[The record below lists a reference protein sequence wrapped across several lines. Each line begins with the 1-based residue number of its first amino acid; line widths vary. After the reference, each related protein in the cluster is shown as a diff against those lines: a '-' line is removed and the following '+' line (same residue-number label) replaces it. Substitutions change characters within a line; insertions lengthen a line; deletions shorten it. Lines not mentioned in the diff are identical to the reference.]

1 MKIKLTEYFMKRPT
15 LFWSL
20 MTFIL
25 IAGVLAFLQMPK
37 LEDPAVSVKQA
48 MVIVPYPG
56 ATAHEVELKVAQTM
70 EDELRALPNVK
81 KIKSECQNG
90 MATITVEF
98 QMTVLQKDLEQH
110 FDLLRRKV
118 NDSRSKLPQDCYD
131 PIVIDDMMDVY
142 GIFYAFTGEGYSYP
156 ELYKYAKLIR
166 RELLG
171 VKGVKRILI
180 TGNRDEVIQ
189 ITLSKEKIARN
200 GIIPTQIMMSLQ
212 NAGKTVN
219 AGSYQNE
226 SDRLPL
232 HVSSAVTDEEDIRNL
247 LIRTPQGKTIRL
259 GDIAQIERTY
269 SEPQRNGFFVDGK
282 PALAICLTMEEN
294 AIVPDVGKAVEK
306 RLAEIM
312 PQIPVGMEMEKIFFQ
327 PDKVDEAISSFMVN
341 LVESVLIVILILI
354 FTMGF
359 RSGLIIGFGLI
370 LTIAVSFPILLMCGT
385 TLQRISLGA
394 FIVAM
399 GMLVDNAI
407 VIMDG
412 ILIDKARGVGPKT
425 YLYRIG
431 QHTAMPLLGATLIA
445 VSTFLAVYLSPDSAG
460 EYAGDLFLVLCVSL
474 LASWIL
480 ALTQVPV
487 CAKSWLPTREKK
499 TQQPQIYHSP
509 IHRFIRRTISL
520 LVEYK
525 KTTLATA
532 FILLTLCIFGM
543 TKVKNLFFPD
553 FDYKQFIVEYFLP
566 SQTDPD
572 RVRKDLLEMSAL
584 LKKNP
589 AIERVAAS
597 MGSAPAHYCLVR
609 PMTSGGDCYG
619 ELMVDCKDYETVVAQ
634 IPAVRKLLRERYPDA
649 YIRIRKYN
657 FSIASSHT
665 VEVEFSG
672 PDPAILRKLSQQAED
687 IMRRCPYV
695 DPYSVG
701 NNWKPKGKTLTA
713 DYVREDA
720 LRSGIER
727 SDVGNALLAATDG
740 LPVGVLNDQ
749 DRTVLIHLLV
759 RNADGSRITNL
770 NDIPVWST
778 LNLRMDDDELKGVLT
793 GSTKTDELQD
803 QLFRSVPLGNVARQ
817 IRLDWEDNY
826 IYRLNGQRAIEAE
839 CDPNTDLYEA
849 TPAKVVASIQKEIES
864 IPLPDGYKMR
874 WVGEGEL
881 QGEAIGNLMKY
892 LPVTLFIILGILLL
906 LFNSWK
912 KVILILLCFPFVF
925 CGITPALLLFRQPFT
940 FMAIIGMM
948 GLIGM
953 MVKNAIVLVDEINR
967 LQQEEHLHP
976 YHAVVEATVSR
987 VRPVLMASLTTI
999 VGMIPL
1005 VNDPMYGSMAITI
1018 MGGLTVGTLIT
1029 LVLLPIFYTAL
1040 FHIHKPNSMSNPS
1053 SIQL

>member
-1 MKIKLTEYFMKRPT
+1 MKRPT

-232 HVSSAVTDEEDIRNL
+232 HVSSAVTDEKDIRNL

-306 RLAEIM
+306 RLTEIM

-412 ILIDKARGVGPKT
+412 ILIDKARGLGPKT

-532 FILLTLCIFGM
+532 FILLALCIFGM

-572 RVRKDLLEMSAL
+572 RIRKDLLEMSAL

-634 IPAVRKLLRERYPDA
+634 KPAVRKLLRERYPDA

-759 RNADGSRITNL
+759 RNPDGSRITNL

-778 LNLRMDDDELKGVLT
+778 LNLRMDNDALKGVLT

-849 TPAKVVASIQKEIES
+849 TPAKVVASIQKEIEG

-881 QGEAIGNLMKY
+881 QEEAIGNLMKY

-999 VGMIPL
+999 MGMIPL

-1053 SIQL
+1053 SKQL

>member
-1 MKIKLTEYFMKRPT
+1 MKRPT

-98 QMTVLQKDLEQH
+98 QMTVLQKDLEEH

-219 AGSYQNE
+219 AGSYQND

-232 HVSSAVTDEEDIRNL
+232 HVSSAVTDEKDIRNL

-327 PDKVDEAISSFMVN
+327 PDKVNEAIGSFMVN

-480 ALTQVPV
+480 ALTQVPM
-487 CAKSWLPTREKK
+487 CAKSWLPVREK
-499 TQQPQIYHSP
+499 TIQQPQIYHSP
-509 IHRFIRRTISL
+509 VHRFIRRTISL

-532 FILLTLCIFGM
+532 FILLALCIFGM

-566 SQTDPD
+566 SQTDPN

-584 LKKNP
+584 LKENP

-634 IPAVRKLLRERYPDA
+634 IPAIKKLLRERYPDA

-778 LNLRMDDDELKGVLT
+778 LNLRMDDNELKGLLT

-849 TPAKVVASIQKEIES
+849 TPAKVVASIQKEIER
-864 IPLPDGYKMR
+864 IPLPDGYRMR

-925 CGITPALLLFRQPFT
+925 CGITPSLLLFRQPFT

-967 LQQEEHLHP
+967 LQQEEHFHP

-1040 FHIHKPNSMSNPS
+1040 FHIHKPHSMSNSS

>member
-1 MKIKLTEYFMKRPT
+1 MKRPT

-56 ATAHEVELKVAQTM
+56 ATAHEVELKVTQTM

-90 MATITVEF
+90 MATFTVEF

-232 HVSSAVTDEEDIRNL
+232 HVSSAVTDEKDIRNL

-269 SEPQRNGFFVDGK
+269 SKPQRNGFFVDGK

-312 PQIPVGMEMEKIFFQ
+312 PQIPAGMEMEKIFFQ

-412 ILIDKARGVGPKT
+412 ILIDKARGLAPKT

-480 ALTQVPV
+480 ALIQVPV
-487 CAKSWLPTREKK
+487 CAKSWLPVREKT

-532 FILLTLCIFGM
+532 FILLALCIFGM

-572 RVRKDLLEMSAL
+572 RVRKDLLEISAL

-634 IPAVRKLLRERYPDA
+634 IPAIRKLLRERYPDA

-701 NNWKPKGKTLTA
+701 NNWKPEGKTLTA

-778 LNLRMDDDELKGVLT
+778 LNLRMDDNELKGLLT
-793 GSTKTDELQD
+793 GSTKMDELQD

-849 TPAKVVASIQKEIES
+849 TPAKVVASIQKEIED

-892 LPVTLFIILGILLL
+892 MPVTLFIILGILLL

-976 YHAVVEATVSR
+976 YHAVVEATISR

-1053 SIQL
+1053 SKQL